1 MPKVKIRS
9 IAEADI
15 PRLVAI
21 EKRIIG
27 REGPTPLEHSI
38 HSYIYYGDPELCLA
52 AEAGKK
58 VVGFLIGEVRP
69 WEFGQEEI
77 AWIKVVGVDPGQ
89 KRRGVGRALGEAFL
103 AAVRAKGVHRVRT
116 LVGQGAGDLVGYF
129 RALGFGQGEQTVL
142 ERSL

>member
-15 PRLVAI
+15 PHLVAI
-21 EKRIIG
+21 EKKITR
-27 REGPTPLEHSI
+27 REGPTPLERSI
-38 HSYIYYGDPELCLA
+38 HNYIYYGDPELCLA
-52 AEAGKK
+52 AEAGSK

-69 WEFGQEEI
+69 WEFGHEEI

-89 KRRGVGRALGEAFL
+89 RRRGVGKALGEAFL

-116 LVGQGAGDLVGYF
+116 LVGQDAGGLAAYF